1 MEKRYDVLEFYK
13 IVNELIDL
21 SRLENTKEKFLDI
34 DIIKEKSTLDKELM
48 LMEEMI
54 DFYKY
59 DDGFEL
65 AGLSD
70 IQRFMRNVEV
80 IGSYLSS
87 EDLANLKRNLTIFRV
102 SKSRAKNVRD
112 KYKNIWQLFANIE
125 EVKDIEQF
133 IDDAVR
139 EDGTLKDDASLG
151 LRDVRRQKQNIN
163 ANIKEKFD
171 DLMNLILS
179 IWLSDGFA
187 LIAPSSYYSTKW
199 SCCRK
204 RKHNPFLFSSAEY
217 PR

>member
-48 LMEEMI
+48 LMGEMI

-139 EDGTLKDDASLG
+139 EDAEDEVAKLFPDTNSRVLKLKKAIFKAYLDKTKDF
-151 LRDVRRQKQNIN
+151 RT
-163 ANIKEKFD
+163 
-171 DLMNLILS
+171 S
-179 IWLSDGFA
+179 IFG
-187 LIAPSSYYSTKW
+187 
-199 SCCRK
+199 
-204 RKHNPFLFSSAEY
+204 EE
-217 PR
+217 

>member
-48 LMEEMI
+48 LMGEMI

-87 EDLANLKRNLTIFRV
+87 EDLANLKRNLTIFRI
-102 SKSRAKNVRD
+102 SKSRAKMCGI
-112 KYKNIWQLFANIE
+112 NIRIFGNYLQI
-125 EVKDIEQF
+125 
-133 IDDAVR
+133 
-139 EDGTLKDDASLG
+139 
-151 LRDVRRQKQNIN
+151 LRKLR
-163 ANIKEKFD
+163 
-171 DLMNLILS
+171 ILS
-179 IWLSDGFA
+179 NLLMMRLEKMG
-187 LIAPSSYYSTKW
+187 
-199 SCCRK
+199 
-204 RKHNPFLFSSAEY
+204 H
-217 PR
+217 